1 MHSPMKKVLEIV
13 AGPNGSGKTTLSE
26 YLIEAGKLPNLINA
40 DIIAKGLDASNKKGG
55 EITAGK
61 IMLNQINDSII
72 YGRSVSFET
81 TLSGR
86 HWIRIIKQAKEVGF
100 EVNIYYLIVNNY
112 EICLNRINERILRG
126 GHSVPKDTVIRRY
139 HRSKELL
146 LSTYLNLVDNVFI
159 FDNSNGNANLIAT
172 KNEDKGL
179 EILKNDVYQ
188 DIFVNKKSY
197 E

>member
-1 MHSPMKKVLEIV
+1 MEKFLEIV

-61 IMLNQINDSII
+61 IMLNQIEDSLNT
-72 YGRSVSFET
+72 GKNVSFET
-81 TLSGR
+81 TLSGK
-86 HWIRIIKQAKEVGF
+86 HWIKTIEKAKELSYQI
-100 EVNIYYLIVNNY
+100 NIYYLIVSSPD
-112 EICLNRINERILRG
+112 ICINRVSKRVERG
-126 GHSVPKDTVIRRY
+126 GHNIPTDTIVRRY

-146 LSTYLNLVDNVFI
+146 LHVYSNLADNVYI

-172 KNEDKGL
+172 KHAPHEFTKINKVVFE
-179 EILKNDVYQ
+179 N
-188 DIFVNKKSY
+188 IFIP
-197 E
+197 